1 MSKKYSLWAIF
12 KIKDQA
18 TGTLDKI
25 GVKGKAVAARFKGD
39 MAKTEQMM
47 ASVGDKIKTYGKYAV
62 GVGLGAIGAGIGVAT
77 KQFVDFDA
85 AVTKSGA
92 LFKDMS
98 PLSETYA
105 SQLEA
110 IGKKSRE
117 VAALTEFNAVDTAGA
132 MQKMAMAGLS
142 SEKAMDLLMGTTN
155 LATAAGTD
163 LTTAVD
169 IATDALGAF
178 KMDATS
184 KNLQRISDVMA
195 KTASSFNTDLGP
207 MFEAIQYA
215 GPSFTSAGQSVETLS
230 ASIGVLANAG
240 IKGSN
245 AGTALNAVFT
255 QLSNVTKQKQ
265 LKGLGIN
272 VTDEKGNFLNLFDI
286 VGQLEKKLGGMGNAQ
301 KQGILS
307 SIFGE
312 RGKRAIDLLM
322 SQGTEGLQK
331 FENELKNAT
340 GSAALMADVMR
351 GSIQNKLK
359 VLGSALTELGFK
371 FVDAFAKKG
380 SVGISKL
387 TDAVTRFNPE
397 PIINFF
403 KVAGGEFFRILKIL
417 WGLRDVIVI
426 AAVSWGVYKAALI
439 GALAVKNIMD
449 MVGAIRLLMASQQGM
464 NVVQA
469 AFNVLLNA
477 NPIGLIVAGVTAL
490 ILVIREVWSEW
501 DRVTEAFKNNGI
513 GAAIGMFFKLI
524 VSGLLMPIQKL
535 LELLS
540 ALPFVGKLIQPAAK
554 KIESWRDSLKGVEL
568 ETNLVNTASELG
580 AGAVSQTVAKEN
592 DLSIVSPAQQAA
604 YYSRQDTYQH
614 AEISVKAEPG
624 TSARVSKPPA
634 SPNFNLAVSGSY

>member
-92 LFKDMS
+92 LFKDMN

-215 GPSFTSAGQSVETLS
+215 GPSFTSALQSLETLS
-230 ASIGVLANAG
+230 ASICVLANAC
-240 IKGSN
+240 IKG
-245 AGTALNAVFT
+245 
-255 QLSNVTKQKQ
+255 
-265 LKGLGIN
+265 
-272 VTDEKGNFLNLFDI
+272 
-286 VGQLEKKLGGMGNAQ
+286 
-301 KQGILS
+301 
-307 SIFGE
+307 
-312 RGKRAIDLLM
+312 
-322 SQGTEGLQK
+322 
-331 FENELKNAT
+331 
-340 GSAALMADVMR
+340 
-351 GSIQNKLK
+351 
-359 VLGSALTELGFK
+359 
-371 FVDAFAKKG
+371 
-380 SVGISKL
+380 
-387 TDAVTRFNPE
+387 
-397 PIINFF
+397 
-403 KVAGGEFFRILKIL
+403 
-417 WGLRDVIVI
+417 
-426 AAVSWGVYKAALI
+426 YK
-439 GALAVKNIMD
+439 
-449 MVGAIRLLMASQQGM
+449 
-464 NVVQA
+464 
-469 AFNVLLNA
+469 
-477 NPIGLIVAGVTAL
+477 
-490 ILVIREVWSEW
+490 EC
-501 DRVTEAFKNNGI
+501 
-513 GAAIGMFFKLI
+513 
-524 VSGLLMPIQKL
+524 
-535 LELLS
+535 
-540 ALPFVGKLIQPAAK
+540 
-554 KIESWRDSLKGVEL
+554 
-568 ETNLVNTASELG
+568 
-580 AGAVSQTVAKEN
+580 
-592 DLSIVSPAQQAA
+592 
-604 YYSRQDTYQH
+604 
-614 AEISVKAEPG
+614 
-624 TSARVSKPPA
+624 TS
-634 SPNFNLAVSGSY
+634 